1 VGWNK
6 ALHGLPQGAPNNPNS
21 SMKNV
26 QLTGILG
33 KEQLH
38 FKDNQELEK
47 YYEEKYRRGGYEG
60 GGCIL
65 FGVNISK
72 LYHQAR
78 HRSALGF
85 LKPGPNDVILDAGCG
100 DGSLS
105 AQIAPRCKTVHAIDI
120 AGNSL
125 DPAYRGVG
133 NLHFKKM
140 NVEALEFADG
150 SFDRIVCVETLE
162 HLLEPHKAIAE
173 FHRAL
178 KPGGCLVITYP
189 TVNQTLMQKL
199 QRKLGVGRR
208 LEISEH
214 LTEWTYDDVVR
225 NVQAGG
231 FEYVASEGLAFDFG
245 IFGWIK
251 YKFRF
256 FARLLTKLALAIRGF
271 PRNSAFVSVVFRR
284 K

>member
-1 VGWNK
+1 
-6 ALHGLPQGAPNNPNS
+6 
-21 SMKNV
+21 MKNV

-38 FKDNQELEK
+38 FKDNRELEK
-47 YYEEKYRRGGYEG
+47 YYEEKYSKGGYEG

-65 FGVNISK
+65 YGVNISK

-85 LKPGPNDVILDAGCG
+85 LDPQPQDTVLDAGCG

-105 AQIAPRCKTVHAIDI
+105 AQIAPRCKAAHAIDI
-120 AGNSL
+120 AGNAL
-125 DPAYRGVG
+125 DPALRSMA
-133 NLHFKKM
+133 NLNFRKM
-140 NVEALEFADG
+140 NVESLDYADG
-150 SFDRIVCVETLE
+150 FFDRIVCVETLE
-162 HLLEPHKAIAE
+162 HLIEPKKAIAE

-189 TVNQTLMQKL
+189 TVNQTLMQRL
-199 QRKLGVGRR
+199 QRKLGIGRR

-214 LTEWTYDDVVR
+214 LTEWTYADVVS

-231 FEYVASEGLAFDFG
+231 FAFVAAEGLAFDFG
-245 IFGWIK
+245 VFGWIK
-251 YKFRF
+251 YKSRF
-256 FARLLTKLALAIRGF
+256 FARMLTKLALAIRAF
-271 PRNSAFVSVVFRR
+271 PRNSAFVSVSFRR
-284 K
+284 IP